1 MTEAIP
7 AAPRR
12 PDEARA
18 ASAAGPQNP
27 FRSAKVHAHIVRAL
41 AGLILGGTIAP
52 GESLPNEE
60 DLAIRFGAS
69 RSSVREAV
77 KTLSAKGLIET
88 RQRVGAWVRAR
99 SEWRLLDPMVLGWH
113 PDIRQ
118 DTALVDSIV
127 EARRIIEPA
136 AAELA
141 AVRATAA
148 DVVLIE
154 EAWTRMR
161 KAMADDLAACS
172 EADLA
177 LHRGVIEASHNLVL
191 QGFIGTLQAALRASF
206 LATNQRTECHDQ
218 SIEAHGSIVACIRDR
233 DPAGA
238 RAAMGRVLD
247 LADQELHRASR

>member
-1 MTEAIP
+1 M
-7 AAPRR
+7 
-12 PDEARA
+12 
-18 ASAAGPQNP
+18 
-27 FRSAKVHAHIVRAL
+27 
-41 AGLILGGTIAP
+41 
-52 GESLPNEE
+52 
-60 DLAIRFGAS
+60 
-69 RSSVREAV
+69 
-77 KTLSAKGLIET
+77 
-88 RQRVGAWVRAR
+88 
-99 SEWRLLDPMVLGWH
+99 
-113 PDIRQ
+113 
-118 DTALVDSIV
+118 
-127 EARRIIEPA
+127 
-136 AAELA
+136 
-141 AVRATAA
+141 RATAA